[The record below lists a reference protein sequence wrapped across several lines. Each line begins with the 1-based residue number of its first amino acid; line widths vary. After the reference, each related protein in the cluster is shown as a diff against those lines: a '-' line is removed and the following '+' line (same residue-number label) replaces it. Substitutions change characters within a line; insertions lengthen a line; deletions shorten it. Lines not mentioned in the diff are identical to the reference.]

1 MTDSTDAPHV
11 AIRAAE
17 TAADLG
23 VARLLFQAYAES
35 LDFSLD
41 FQGFEDELDNLP
53 GRYATASNGA
63 LLLGL
68 VDGRPLGVVGLR
80 DLGDGICEM
89 KRLYIDPE
97 GRGRNLGRLLAD
109 AVIAEARQ
117 LGYRAMRLDT
127 LPRMV
132 AANRIYDALGFRDI
146 PAYYDNPLP
155 DARYR
160 EIDL

>member
-1 MTDSTDAPHV
+1 MVRRPPRSTLPDTRVPY
-11 AIRAAE
+11 
-17 TAADLG
+17 TP
-23 VARLLFQAYAES
+23 LFRS
-35 LDFSLD
+35 
-41 FQGFEDELDNLP
+41 
-53 GRYATASNGA
+53 
-63 LLLGL
+63 
-68 VDGRPLGVVGLR
+68 RPLGVGGLR

-117 LGYRAMRLDT
+117 LGYRVMRLDT

-146 PAYYDNPLP
+146 PAYYDNPLA

>member
-1 MTDSTDAPHV
+1 MRISDWSSYV
-11 AIRAAE
+11 CSS
-17 TAADLG
+17 DLN
-23 VARLLFQAYAES
+23 R
-35 LDFSLD
+35 
-41 FQGFEDELDNLP
+41 P
-53 GRYATASNGA
+53 GRYATASSGA

-117 LGYRAMRLDT
+117 LGYRVMRLDT

-132 AANRIYDALGFRDI
+132 AANRSEERRGGK
-146 PAYYDNPLP
+146 
-155 DARYR
+155 
-160 EIDL
+160 EGGST